1 MASKAKAEQRELK
14 NGNGYGENGDEKK
27 ISRLSTTT
35 AMLRKLVTL
44 EIAAKAKRMNSQGMN
59 VIDFSAGE
67 PDFDTPQNVK
77 NAGKEAIDRN
87 ITRYTD
93 SSGTP
98 ELKCIIRQKF
108 MRENNLHYDEN
119 NIIITNGAKYAIHAL
134 LAAITSPGDEIV
146 IPAPY
151 WVSYPTLVKLNGG
164 VPVICYAKEEAEFRL
179 TVEDL
184 KPVITDKTKAVI
196 INSPNNPTGA
206 VYTLKDLEEIVNYL
220 AERNIIVI
228 SDEIYEKIVYDNIQH
243 ISLGSIVKEK
253 HRRNVVVI
261 NGVSKA
267 YAMTGWRIGYAAG
280 PRDIIE
286 RMKYFLGHT
295 TSNANS
301 IAMYAACEALGGSQ
315 NSVEMMV
322 RKFNRRRQFMYEEL
336 SSIPDLSCAYPQGA
350 FYVFCNFKKYLDRKV
365 NDHKIST
372 TIDLA
377 NYLLD
382 DAHVATVP
390 GESFGMPGYI
400 RFSYATSMDNIAEG
414 IDNLKAAL
422 AEFE

>member
-1 MASKAKAEQRELK
+1 MAPKTKISENL
-14 NGNGYGENGDEKK
+14 NGNQENGDNNKRP
-27 ISRLSTTT
+27 RLSTTT
-35 AMLRKLVTL
+35 SMLQKSATL
-44 EIAAKAKRMNSQGMN
+44 EIAAKAKRMNAQGLN
-59 VIDFSAGE
+59 VISFSAGE
-67 PDFDTPQNVK
+67 PDFNTPQNVK
-77 NAGKEAIDRN
+77 NAGKEAIDLN
-87 ITRYTD
+87 FTRYTD

-98 ELKCIIRQKF
+98 ELKCVIRQKF
-108 MRENNLHYDEN
+108 LRENNLHYDEN
-119 NIIITNGAKYAIHAL
+119 NIIITNGAKYAIHTL
-134 LAAITSPGDEIV
+134 LAAITSPGDEII

-151 WVSYPTLVKLNGG
+151 WVSYPTLVRLNGG
-164 VPVICYAKEEAEFRL
+164 VPVFCYAKEDAGFRL
-179 TVEDL
+179 TLEDI
-184 KPVITDKTKAVI
+184 KPVITEKTKAVI

-228 SDEIYEKIVYDNIQH
+228 SDEIYEKIIYDNIQH
-243 ISLGSIVKEK
+243 ISLASIVKEK
-253 HRRNVVVI
+253 YRRNVVVI
-261 NGVSKA
+261 NGVSKS

-301 IAMYAACEALGGSQ
+301 IAMHAAVEALSGSQ

-322 RKFNRRRQFMYEEL
+322 KRFNRRRRFMYDEL
-336 SSIPDLSCAYPQGA
+336 SSIPNLTSAYPEGA
-350 FYVFCNFKKYLDRKV
+350 FYIFTNFKHYLNKKV
-365 NDHKIST
+365 NEQKINST
-372 TIDLA
+372 VDLA

-382 DAHVATVP
+382 EAHVAAVP

-414 IDNLKAAL
+414 MDNLKSAL
-422 AEFE
+422 ADFE

>member
-1 MASKAKAEQRELK
+1 MASKTKTDPVT
-14 NGNGYGENGDEKK
+14 NGNGICENGDDKK
-27 ISRLSTTT
+27 RPRLSTTT
-35 AMLRKLVTL
+35 SILQKSATL
-44 EIAAKAKRMNSQGMN
+44 EIAAKAKRMNAQGLN
-59 VIDFSAGE
+59 VISFSAGE

-77 NAGKEAIDRN
+77 NAGKEAIDFN
-87 ITRYTD
+87 MTRYTD

-98 ELKCIIRQKF
+98 ELKRVIRQKF

-119 NIIITNGAKYAIHAL
+119 SIIITNGAKYAIYTL
-134 LAAITSPGDEIV
+134 LAAITSPGDEI
-146 IPAPY
+146 ILPTPY
-151 WVSYPTLVKLNGG
+151 WVSYPSLVKLNGG
-164 VPVICYAKEEAEFRL
+164 VPVLCHAKEENDFRL
-179 TVEDL
+179 TLEDI
-184 KPVITDKTKAVI
+184 KPVITEKTKAII

-220 AERNIIVI
+220 AELNIIVI

-253 HRRNVVVI
+253 CRRNVVVI

-301 IAMYAACEALGGSQ
+301 IAMHAAVEALSGNQ

-322 RKFNRRRQFMYEEL
+322 KKFNRRRQFMFDEL
-336 SSIPDLSCAYPQGA
+336 NKIPHLSTAYPQGA
-350 FYVFCNFKKYLDRKV
+350 FYVFTNFKHYLNKKV
-365 NDHKIST
+365 NEHSIST

-382 DAHVATVP
+382 EAHVAAVP

-414 IDNLKAAL
+414 IDNLKNAL
-422 AEFE
+422 ADFE